1 MKFSA
6 LRQHKKINSNCER
19 LMQEYLE
26 MIRIGNETRATTMRK
41 RIVDRYGKEVFEIL
55 RAVDEDEDEDD

>member
-26 MIRIGNETRATTMRK
+26 MIRIGNEPRAATMRK
-41 RIVDRYGKEVFEIL
+41 RIVERYGKEVFEIL
-55 RAVDEDEDEDD
+55 RAVDEDDED

>member
-26 MIRIGNETRATTMRK
+26 MIRIGNECRAATMRK

-55 RAVDEDEDEDD
+55 RAVDEDDED

>member
-26 MIRIGNETRATTMRK
+26 MIRIGNESRAATMRK

-55 RAVDEDEDEDD
+55 RAVDEDDED

>member
-26 MIRIGNETRATTMRK
+26 MIRIGNEARAATMRK

-55 RAVDEDEDEDD
+55 RSVDEDDED

>member
-26 MIRIGNETRATTMRK
+26 MIRIGNESRATTMRK

-55 RAVDEDEDEDD
+55 RAVDEDDDA

>member
-26 MIRIGNETRATTMRK
+26 MIRIGNETRATTVRK

-55 RAVDEDEDEDD
+55 RAVDEDEDD

>member
-26 MIRIGNETRATTMRK
+26 MIRIGNDSRATTMRK

-55 RAVDEDEDEDD
+55 RAVDEDEDD